1 LDDVHDH
8 KSKKFQTSQSLNN
21 TQMVHLQ
28 MKTKHWDGKEDLSLD
43 DDSVMRFNFNGGGKG
58 HVCKVSTKLEETE

>member
-1 LDDVHDH
+1 
-8 KSKKFQTSQSLNN
+8 
-21 TQMVHLQ
+21 MVHLQ